1 MNEKITHISVHFME
15 DDHIYQAKIVI
26 DGVATPHY
34 VEKKTVHYVEK
45 KTVPDQKEFAM
56 IALADA
62 LGYEPANLLN
72 FECLELKGD

>member
-26 DGVATPHY
+26 DGVTTP
-34 VEKKTVHYVEK
+34 HYVEK

>member
-15 DDHIYQAKIVI
+15 DDQIYQAKIVI
-26 DGVATPHY
+26 DGVATP
-34 VEKKTVHYVEK
+34 HYVEK

>member
-1 MNEKITHISVHFME
+1 MEDKITHISIHFME
-15 DDHIYQAKIVI
+15 DNHTYQAKIVI

-34 VEKKTVHYVEK
+34 VEKKTI
-45 KTVPDQKEFAM
+45 PDQKEFAM
-56 IALADA
+56 IALANA

>member
-1 MNEKITHISVHFME
+1 MEDKITHISIHFME
-15 DDHIYQAKIVI
+15 DNHIYQAKIVI
-26 DGVATPHY
+26 DGVATP
-34 VEKKTVHYVEK
+34 HYVEK

>member
-34 VEKKTVHYVEK
+34 VEKKTV
-45 KTVPDQKEFAM
+45 PDQKEFAM
-56 IALADA
+56 IALADI

>member
-1 MNEKITHISVHFME
+1 MDEKITHISIHLME
-15 DDHIYQAKIVI
+15 DETTYQAKIVI

-34 VEKKTVHYVEK
+34 VEKG
-45 KTVPDQKEFAM
+45 TVPDQKEFIM

-72 FECLELKGD
+72 FDCLELKED

>member
-26 DGVATPHY
+26 DGVATP
-34 VEKKTVHYVEK
+34 HYVEK

>member
-34 VEKKTVHYVEK
+34 VEKN
-45 KTVPDQKEFAM
+45 TVPDQKEFAM

-72 FECLELKGD
+72 FECLELKED